1 MFSVTTARKNGFD
14 LIVLQN
20 EAAQVY
26 AEIVPACGAILN
38 AFVVNHKG
46 ISQNLIQ
53 SYDSECD
60 YNANLATKGFRSCK
74 LSPFACRL
82 KESHYQFNGQ
92 AYQTGRFI
100 LGEHAIHGLL
110 YDAPFM
116 VVHQVSSENL
126 AQVSLHYH
134 YCGRFSGFPF
144 HYDCD
149 VTYTLKADATL
160 SITTCITNKNEVAM
174 PIQDGWHPY
183 FTLGGKI
190 DDLQLQIN
198 SNQRWIFDEGMI
210 PTGDS
215 ENYTTFEKLKFI
227 ESEKFD
233 DCFSVENSHDKPAA
247 VLTNPATGWALE
259 IYANKN
265 YPFLQIYTPDHR
277 ESIAIENLSGLAD
290 CFNNG
295 IGFMQLEAGATQQF
309 EATYRV
315 VTL

>member
-26 AEIVPACGAILN
+26 AEIAPACGAILH
-38 AFVVNHKG
+38 AFVVNHNEQ
-46 ISQNLIQ
+46 SQNVIQ
-53 SYDSECD
+53 SYTSEGD
-60 YNANLATKGFRSCK
+60 FNANLATKGFRSCK

-82 KESHYQFNGQ
+82 NGSNYQFNGQ
-92 AYQTGRFI
+92 EYQTGRFV
-100 LGEHAIHGLL
+100 LGDHAIHGLL

-116 VVHQVSSENL
+116 VVQQLASENL

-134 YCGRFSGFPF
+134 YCGRYSGFPF

-149 VTYTLKADATL
+149 VTYTLKADAVL
-160 SITTCITNKNEVAM
+160 SVTTSITNKAEVTM

-183 FTLGGKI
+183 FTLGCKI
-190 DDLQLQIN
+190 DELQLQIN
-198 SNQRWIFDEGMI
+198 TRQKWIFDEGMI
-210 PTGDS
+210 PTGQH
-215 ENYTTFEKLKFI
+215 ETYI
-227 ESEKFD
+227 EFANPKQLASQKFD
-233 DCFSVENSHDKPAA
+233 DCFSVENSYDQPAA
-247 VLTNPATGWALE
+247 KITNPANGLALE
-259 IYANKN
+259 IYSNKN

-277 ESIAIENLSGLAD
+277 DSIAIENLSGLAD

-295 IGFMQLEAGATQQF
+295 IGFMQLEPGAVQQF

-315 VTL
+315 VTP